1 MAQDGMKNFL
11 TLGIVGVSGYLV
23 YEYMRYSSGIANIN
37 RSDPSGATAS
47 ALEASLPFLTFVM
60 LNLGFTSASSTQEA
74 AAYAALQNAIGG
86 YVVPPTPTPGT
97 TPTMTGPTSVST
109 TATTTPTTSVST
121 VATVQQPT
129 AVDLQHAINMLL
141 ASADQW
147 NSAYRQLMGA
157 GIDQVY
163 GFSFDQVYGS
173 VAADGTRSSGQLTA
187 EGFLNAPI
195 VMGFNT
201 PKSTGVAPALHYQF
215 LRAMGPSLAG
225 LGAIAQ
231 FYTPV
236 VRSHGSMVY
245 RAQHPSPYRNPM
257 TNLAGFTQPIG
268 MEMALYGQQT
278 LRSNKII

>member
-1 MAQDGMKNFL
+1 MKNLL
-11 TLGIVGVSGYLV
+11 TLGMVGVGGYLA
-23 YEYMRYSSGIANIN
+23 YEYMRYSSGVASIN

-97 TPTMTGPTSVST
+97 TPTMTSPTSVST
-109 TATTTPTTSVST
+109 TPTTTPTTSVST
-121 VATVQQPT
+121 VVTVQQPT
-129 AVDLQHAINMLL
+129 AEDLQNVLKVLVAT
-141 ASADQW
+141 ADQW
-147 NSAYRQLMGA
+147 NSVYRQLMGT
-157 GIDQVY
+157 GIEQVY
-163 GFSFDQVYGS
+163 GFNFDQVYGS

-187 EGFLNAPI
+187 LGFLTAPV
-195 VMGFNT
+195 VMGF
-201 PKSTGVAPALHYQF
+201 KSSIPGGAIPTAVEVPLHYQF
-215 LRAMGPSLAG
+215 IRAMGPSLAG

-236 VRSHGSMVY
+236 VRSQASMVY

-257 TNLAGFTQPIG
+257 TNMGGFTQPIG